1 MSMISSRQLV
11 LRRLRLSRRNRF
23 SVNFYTDRDAVSSWM
38 TRYSETVRRPLELP
52 ISPVNWPY
60 AECRI
65 MPRKSRWIALR
76 QTITTL

>member
-38 TRYSETVRRPLELP
+38 TRYSETGFRRPRR
-52 ISPVNWPY
+52 SNSV
-60 AECRI
+60 
-65 MPRKSRWIALR
+65 
-76 QTITTL
+76 